1 MQYIQ
6 VVWFCK
12 PGTSISDGGYL
23 ILESRYLHVHV
34 GIGSIMLVGELE
46 EMLQE
51 PICRLLF
58 WFGSQLGMH
67 QFDAVPLDVIL
78 NSV

>member
-58 WFGSQLGMH
+58 
-67 QFDAVPLDVIL
+67 
-78 NSV
+78 